1 VLPIDPLVA
10 LAEGMDDRRAPQ
22 GSAEPELLE
31 QVRHC
36 LARWDE
42 LVERDDRRTDP
53 VMAAAR
59 MELAGFEPR
68 ARQLELDGLAQ
79 QLKHLIL
86 LFDSGASPAALRSWI
101 KAVQATSAQQQ
112 LNSTSD
118 SDQSIALS
126 AAAPAAA
133 PAPAPT
139 PVETQEPSTAL
150 AASFN
155 RAQLAAA
162 ARPAARAPDLALDD
176 TQLALEPQVR
186 AVAPPTQAVVP
197 QVSLTQALVPQVSP
211 PVAAPPVHLDP
222 RLALA
227 PVRADPETWAV
238 SGDVLAAAL
247 RAAAGAAE
255 VVQRAQNEAKAGE
268 PTAGVGPAAMAR
280 APAASAPFQTSTEL
294 SPMGRPAPGNEP
306 RAVARPETGNQPG
319 VALPSP
325 LPARAT
331 PAKAFERARGRGVD
345 DFALDERRN
354 PRVIPAPRAAAARV
368 SSGAPRRPS
377 RAEDRTFGFRVNRKT
392 WWALLA
398 IFAALALLCAVLFV
412 SLLLGD

>member
-1 VLPIDPLVA
+1 VVPIEPLVA
-10 LAEGMDDRRAPQ
+10 VAEGTDDRRASK
-22 GSAEPELLE
+22 GSAEPELLQ

-42 LVERDDRRTDP
+42 LLDRADWRTDP

-59 MELAGFEPR
+59 LELAGFETR

-101 KAVQATSAQQQ
+101 KAVQATTAQQQ

-133 PAPAPT
+133 PAPL
-139 PVETQEPSTAL
+139 PVEPQEPSTAL
-150 AASFN
+150 ASSFN

-162 ARPAARAPDLALDD
+162 ARPAFRAPDLALDD
-176 TQLALEPQVR
+176 TQVAFDPQVR
-186 AVAPPTQAVVP
+186 AVDPPTQPVVP
-197 QVSLTQALVPQVSP
+197 HVSAPEP
-211 PVAAPPVHLDP
+211 PVPLDP

-227 PVRADPETWAV
+227 PARADPETWAV

-247 RAAAGAAE
+247 RAAAEAT
-255 VVQRAQNEAKAGE
+255 QRAQSGTEANAAE
-268 PTAGVGPAAMAR
+268 TMAGVGPAAAGRAPLAR
-280 APAASAPFQTSTEL
+280 AVIQTSTEL
-294 SPMGRPAPGNEP
+294 SP
-306 RAVARPETGNQPG
+306 VARPETGNRPATPARPETG
-319 VALPSP
+319 KPPETALRSPPPAAPRSP
-325 LPARAT
+325 LPAA
-331 PAKAFERARGRGVD
+331 PWGPQAKAFDRARRRGAD
-345 DFALDERRN
+345 DFALDERGK
-354 PRVIPAPRAAAARV
+354 PPILPAPRAAVARG

-398 IFAALALLCAVLFV
+398 TFAALALLCAVLFV